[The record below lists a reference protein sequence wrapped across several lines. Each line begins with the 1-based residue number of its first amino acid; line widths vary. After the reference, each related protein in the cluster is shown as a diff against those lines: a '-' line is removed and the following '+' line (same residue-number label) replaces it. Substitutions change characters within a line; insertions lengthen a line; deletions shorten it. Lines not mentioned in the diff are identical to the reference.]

1 LVSVTAW
8 FQFQILP
15 TRGRFSGQNF
25 GCGRER
31 RRGWWGIGENGFVE
45 REVAE
50 LGFELEREERG
61 WCRGERE
68 VSGEDERG
76 VGRGAQQ
83 AQARFEGEGE
93 GLGGGGRVRDSEGR
107 A

>member
-1 LVSVTAW
+1 L
-8 FQFQILP
+8 
-15 TRGRFSGQNF
+15 R
-25 GCGRER
+25 CGRER

-50 LGFELEREERG
+50 LGFELEREKRG
-61 WCRGERE
+61 GGWGEGE

-76 VGRGAQQ
+76 VERGAEQ
-83 AQARFEGEGE
+83 AQARFKGEGE
-93 GLGGGGRVRDSEGR
+93 GLGGGGRVRDSEGW